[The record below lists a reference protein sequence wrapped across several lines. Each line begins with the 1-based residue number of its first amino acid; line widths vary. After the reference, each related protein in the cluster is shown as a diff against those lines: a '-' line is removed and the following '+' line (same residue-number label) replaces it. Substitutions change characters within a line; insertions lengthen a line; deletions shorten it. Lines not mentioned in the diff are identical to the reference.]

1 MNDTPAKDDTAGPLI
16 GWSLEHGIQGRK
28 LDELMDFP
36 CVYAF
41 KVMGPA
47 DDAFETALRENIGG
61 VLGRSVIDS
70 EVSKRQSSKGK
81 YQSITVNVE
90 VETSEVVYA
99 IYAAI
104 SNDKRVRY
112 VL

>member
-1 MNDTPAKDDTAGPLI
+1 MNDTPAKNDSAGPLI
-16 GWSLEHGIQGRK
+16 GWSLEHGIEGRK

-47 DDAFETALRENIGG
+47 DDAFETTLRDNIGE
-61 VLGRSVIDS
+61 VLGRKITDS
-70 EVSKRQSSKGK
+70 EVSKRQSAKGK

-90 VETSEVVYA
+90 VETSKVVYA

-104 SNDKRVRY
+104 SSDSRVRY